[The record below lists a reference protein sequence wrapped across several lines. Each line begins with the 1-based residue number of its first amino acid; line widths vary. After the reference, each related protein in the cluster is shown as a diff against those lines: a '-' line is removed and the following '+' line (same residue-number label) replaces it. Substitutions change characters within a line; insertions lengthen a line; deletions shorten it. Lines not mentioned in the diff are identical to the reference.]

1 MNLFF
6 KKIISGGTHSI
17 NADFHLLLPTF
28 NEGFIET
35 DSGKLKHIYSLIST
49 PWLWKFVEKTKIS
62 LFRG

>member
-49 PWLWKFVEKTKIS
+49 LWL
-62 LFRG
+62 